1 MTERCAK
8 IRKVRAC
15 VAALRGDLL
24 NPAPEALQ
32 VRMPSLAEAIER
44 FSGLAGLEAREL
56 ADLRALA
63 LERGARRKLIEHG
76 LTTTQVLAGILSGA
90 NAGYSSTGAPSPL
103 AAQSKLYVQ
112 A

>member
-1 MTERCAK
+1 
-8 IRKVRAC
+8 
-15 VAALRGDLL
+15 
-24 NPAPEALQ
+24 
-32 VRMPSLAEAIER
+32 MPSLAEAIER

-90 NAGYSSTGAPSPL
+90 NAGYSSTGSPSPL
-103 AAQSKLYVQ
+103 AAQSKVYVK